1 MRLSALIVPLTVP
14 APSHGAVVP
23 PLTRKVPENWRCV
36 CEVIDQTSVQ
46 LVEML
51 AAPDVNTSRREPDQ
65 PPIRLGVEGGSV
77 ALVGELPPQPGTIR
91 SDSASKA
98 VALIADHCTSY
109 APIRHSSATANTRS
123 DSACRCGLAAP
134 RAAARV
140 SHALYAYGS
149 VTIGHRANASG
160 HPDAVPPH
168 PEPFDHPY
176 FIFEPKLDG
185 FRAPAN
191 IRGPSLPSSCRVTG
205 TGSKAGRSWRV
216 RCARVGARRGRAR
229 SADGT
234 FGPLRFVDQ
243 IHDIDHCVGQARGN
257 WDSG

>member
-23 PLTRKVPENWRCV
+23 PLTLKVPENWRSV

-98 VALIADHCTSY
+98 VALIADDCTSH
-109 APIRHSSATANTRS
+109 APIRHASATANTMS

-140 SHALYAYGS
+140 SHALYDHGS
-149 VTIGHRANASG
+149 VTYRSPRKRHELFDRRKHEGAGSPLRSSRCGSTMRDETPEVGRHGPNHR
-160 HPDAVPPH
+160 
-168 PEPFDHPY
+168 
-176 FIFEPKLDG
+176 
-185 FRAPAN
+185 R
-191 IRGPSLPSSCRVTG
+191 CRSTAA
-205 TGSKAGRSWRV
+205 TAKAGGLVRRRSRD
-216 RCARVGARRGRAR
+216 RA
-229 SADGT
+229 
-234 FGPLRFVDQ
+234 
-243 IHDIDHCVGQARGN
+243 
-257 WDSG
+257 